1 MIQTHRHK
9 KMISK
14 NCLSRDTQQTQEM
27 KLVCVLLLIA
37 APLFAKRIHPE
48 SFYQRQYAEKVGGE
62 TEVTAPDGTRC
73 DILTHEYAIEA
84 DFADCWASSVGQ
96 SLGYGF
102 QLNRKP
108 AILLIM
114 EHKEDERYF
123 IRLGSIIEHYKLPI
137 KLIPLRAY
145 QQETDRLKD
154 AVNTQDIEHQ

>member
-1 MIQTHRHK
+1 
-9 KMISK
+9 
-14 NCLSRDTQQTQEM
+14 M
-27 KLVCVLLLIA
+27 KLICIFLLIA
-37 APLFAKRIHPE
+37 TPLLAGRINPE

-84 DFADCWASSVGQ
+84 DFGDRWASSLDQ

-102 QLNRKP
+102 QFNRKP

-145 QQETDRLKD
+145 KHGTGK
-154 AVNTQDIEHQ
+154 